1 MSTTIP
7 HLYLHQWIGG
17 VDTVTLAVSDVL
29 NEREPDSVVSRP
41 SSLPAISTELIEEL
55 VFLRI
60 CEKNKEPS
68 RPIKVGR
75 EGGSFQLALQP
86 LALPPLTG
94 RLTLFPPFPYTPR
107 PPFRKT
113 CNGKRAESAPRNLVR
128 SFVAQCFMW
137 PVWVRG
143 ETLVRG
149 QWASY
154 SANSASP
161 IACPHTSPSCRS
173 STAEPGDDSWCG
185 AWQATVHKLSPP
197 L

>member
-75 EGGSFQLALQP
+75 EGELSVSSPTSSIAAADRAAYTFSTVSLHATSTVSENLQRKARRECTTKP
-86 LALPPLTG
+86 SAEFRGAVLYVAGLG
-94 RLTLFPPFPYTPR
+94 PR
-107 PPFRKT
+107 
-113 CNGKRAESAPRNLVR
+113 
-128 SFVAQCFMW
+128 
-137 PVWVRG
+137 
-143 ETLVRG
+143 
-149 QWASY
+149 
-154 SANSASP
+154 
-161 IACPHTSPSCRS
+161 
-173 STAEPGDDSWCG
+173 
-185 AWQATVHKLSPP
+185 
-197 L
+197 